1 MRPKDKATYSK
12 GAMAFNKMSNKR
24 RRRPRRKRKTT
35 VRSLARRVR
44 TLEIAPERKFIDGF
58 DTLADVPLTTATI
71 PTNVLNVIPQ
81 GTGEAQRIGDKV
93 HLSSIQL
100 DYWFQPVAEGPGP
113 GANNPCTALVRFIV
127 VWFPGVGAGTATD
140 IDIRNVLQAN
150 SCQSF
155 YRRNGQVNYRVMHD
169 RTYECEFGGAYDAA
183 TPPAL
188 RGYPLANSAHHHRC
202 AIKLNKHS
210 TYSDAAGSV
219 IKGTLCYYTLQQTTG
234 AGTVSLVKCE
244 TSTRLTYEDE

>member
-1 MRPKDKATYSK
+1 
-12 GAMAFNKMSNKR
+12 MAFNKMSNKR

-44 TLEIAPERKFIDGF
+44 ELEIAPERKFIDGF
-58 DTLADVPLTTATI
+58 DTLADVPLTTGTI

-100 DYWFQPVAEGPGP
+100 DYWFQPLAEGPGAVVGLP
-113 GANNPCTALVRFIV
+113 QTALVRFIV
-127 VWFPGVGAGTATD
+127 VWFPGVGQGTATD
-140 IDIRNVLQAN
+140 IDIRNVLEAN

-169 RTYECEFGGAYDAA
+169 RTYECEFAGGYDAA
-183 TPPAL
+183 SPPAL

-202 AIKLNKHS
+202 SIKLNKHS
-210 TYSDAAGSV
+210 TYSDAAGTV
-219 IKGTLCYYTLQQTTG
+219 IKGTLCYYTLQQVTG
-234 AGTVSLVKCE
+234 VSPPASLVQCE

>member
-1 MRPKDKATYSK
+1 M
-12 GAMAFNKMSNKR
+12 GFNKMSNKR

-71 PTNVLNVIPQ
+71 ATNVLNVIPQ

-100 DYWFQPVAEGPGP
+100 DYWFQPIARGPGVLAAP
-113 GANNPCTALVRFIV
+113 QPLTALVRFIV

-140 IDIRNVLQAN
+140 IDIRNVLEAN

-169 RTYECEFGGAYDAA
+169 RTYECEFASGTNP
-183 TPPAL
+183 TPSTGPGDFTA
-188 RGYPLANSAHHHRC
+188 PLANSAHHHRC
-202 AIKLNKHS
+202 AIKLNKHA

-219 IKGTLCYYTLQQTTG
+219 IKGTLCYYTLQQVTG
-234 AGTVSLVKCE
+234 VTPPISLVQCE

>member
-1 MRPKDKATYSK
+1 
-12 GAMAFNKMSNKR
+12 MAFNKMSNKR

-100 DYWFQPVAEGPGP
+100 DYWFQPIARGGTVTATSQPFE
-113 GANNPCTALVRFIV
+113 ALVRFIV

-140 IDIRNVLQAN
+140 IDIRNVLEAN

-169 RTYECEFGGAYDAA
+169 RTYECEFAAIPDASGTGASV
-183 TPPAL
+183 
-188 RGYPLANSAHHHRC
+188 YPLANAAHHHRC
-202 AIKLNKHS
+202 AIKLNKHA

-219 IKGTLCYYTLQQTTG
+219 IKGTLCYYTLQQVTG
-234 AGTVSLVKCE
+234 SNISLVQCE